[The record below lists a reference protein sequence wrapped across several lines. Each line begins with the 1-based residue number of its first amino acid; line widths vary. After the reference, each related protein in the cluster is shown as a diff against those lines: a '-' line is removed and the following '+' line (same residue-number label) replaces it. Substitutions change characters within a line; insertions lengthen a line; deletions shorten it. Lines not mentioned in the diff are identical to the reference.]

1 MAKKP
6 EEKLLKTFS
15 CSDRERTHNSEH
27 SEHSIDKLQKNWMFK
42 QAIETD
48 AQPTTTRRVKQAF
61 EQVSIKITD
70 VDMVKLVECERER
83 GAEGRGEN

>member
-1 MAKKP
+1 
-6 EEKLLKTFS
+6 
-15 CSDRERTHNSEH
+15 
-27 SEHSIDKLQKNWMFK
+27 MFK

-83 GAEGRGEN
+83 GVEAKINCDWNFSESPIFVQLKIIELHN